1 MANVFNTLPTKE
13 EYMKMIRK
21 NIGVFNN
28 LAKGKQGFKNTSGYS
43 YLKTTMHVEMMKR
56 INDAQA
62 VNPRIVY
69 NANLISVLAEQRLM
83 RALEQK
89 GYRVVSGDV
98 PNDQCRMRYIEV
110 LVDWERNDE

>member
-1 MANVFNTLPTKE
+1 MASTFNVLPTKE

-21 NIGVFNN
+21 NIGIFNN
-28 LAKGKQGFKNTSGYS
+28 LAKGKQGFKDTSGYS
-43 YLKTTMHVEMMKR
+43 YLKTTMHIEMMKR

-98 PNDQCRMRYIEV
+98 PNDQCRMRYIEM
-110 LVDWERNDE
+110 LIDWE

>member
-1 MANVFNTLPTKE
+1 MASTFNVLPTKE

-21 NIGVFNN
+21 NIGIFNN
-28 LAKGKQGFKNTSGYS
+28 LVKTKQSFKDTSGYS

-69 NANLISVLAEQRLM
+69 GANFIPVLAEQRLI

-98 PNDQCRMRYIEV
+98 PNDLCRMRYIEV
-110 LVDWERNDE
+110 LIDWE

>member
-1 MANVFNTLPTKE
+1 
-13 EYMKMIRK
+13 
-21 NIGVFNN
+21 
-28 LAKGKQGFKNTSGYS
+28 
-43 YLKTTMHVEMMKR
+43 MHIEMMKR

-98 PNDQCRMRYIEV
+98 PNDQCRMRYIEA
-110 LVDWERNDE
+110 LIDWE

>member
-1 MANVFNTLPTKE
+1 MANSYNVLPTKE

-21 NIGVFNN
+21 NIGIFNN
-28 LAKGKQGFKNTSGYS
+28 LSKGKQGFKDVSGYS
-43 YLKTTMHVEMMKR
+43 YLKSTMHIEMMKR

-83 RALEQK
+83 RTLEQK

-110 LVDWERNDE
+110 LIDWE

>member
-1 MANVFNTLPTKE
+1 MANSYNVLPAKE

-21 NIGVFNN
+21 NIGIFNN
-28 LAKGKQGFKNTSGYS
+28 LSKGKQGFKDVSGYS
-43 YLKTTMHVEMMKR
+43 YLKSTMHIEMMKR

-89 GYRVVSGDV
+89 GYKVVSGDV

-110 LVDWERNDE
+110 LIDWE

>member
-21 NIGVFNN
+21 NIGIFNN
-28 LAKGKQGFKNTSGYS
+28 LAKGKQGFKDVSGYS
-43 YLKTTMHVEMMKR
+43 FLKSTMHVEMMKR

-69 NANLISVLAEQRLM
+69 NADFISVLAEQRLI

-89 GYRVVSGDV
+89 GFKVVSGDV
-98 PNDQCRMRYIEV
+98 QDTKYRTRYIEV
-110 LVDWERNDE
+110 LIDWSEK

>member
-1 MANVFNTLPTKE
+1 MASTFNVLPTKE

-21 NIGVFNN
+21 NIGIFNN
-28 LAKGKQGFKNTSGYS
+28 LAKGKQGFKDTSGYS
-43 YLKTTMHVEMMKR
+43 YLKTTMHIEMMKR

-62 VNPRIVY
+62 INPRIVY

-98 PNDQCRMRYIEV
+98 PNNQCRMRYIEM
-110 LVDWERNDE
+110 LIDWE

>member
-1 MANVFNTLPTKE
+1 MASTFNTIPTKE

-21 NIGVFNN
+21 NIGIFNN
-28 LAKGKQGFKNTSGYS
+28 LAKGKQGFKDVSGYS

-69 NANLISVLAEQRLM
+69 NANFISVLAEQRLM

-89 GYRVVSGDV
+89 GYKVVSGDV
-98 PNDQCRMRYIEV
+98 PNAQCRMRYIEV
-110 LVDWERNDE
+110 LVDWE

>member
-1 MANVFNTLPTKE
+1 MASTFNVLPTKE

-21 NIGVFNN
+21 NIGIFNN
-28 LAKGKQGFKNTSGYS
+28 LVKTKQRFKDTSGYS
-43 YLKTTMHVEMMKR
+43 HLKSTMHIEMMKR

-89 GYRVVSGDV
+89 GYKVVSGDV
-98 PNDQCRMRYIEV
+98 PNGQCRMRYIEV
-110 LVDWERNDE
+110 LIDWE

>member
-1 MANVFNTLPTKE
+1 MANVFNVLPTKE

-21 NIGVFNN
+21 NIGIFNN
-28 LAKGKQGFKNTSGYS
+28 LSNGKQGFKDVSGYS
-43 YLKTTMHVEMMKR
+43 YLKSTMHIEMMKR

-110 LVDWERNDE
+110 LIDWE

>member
-1 MANVFNTLPTKE
+1 MASTFNTIPTKE

-21 NIGVFNN
+21 NIGIFNN
-28 LAKGKQGFKNTSGYS
+28 LAKGKQGFKDVSGYS
-43 YLKTTMHVEMMKR
+43 YLKSTMHIEMMKR

-110 LVDWERNDE
+110 LIDWE

>member
-1 MANVFNTLPTKE
+1 MANSYNVLPTKE

-21 NIGVFNN
+21 NIGIFNN
-28 LAKGKQGFKNTSGYS
+28 LYKGKQGFKDVSGYS
-43 YLKTTMHVEMMKR
+43 YLKSTMHIEMMKR

-89 GYRVVSGDV
+89 GYRVVSGDM

-110 LVDWERNDE
+110 LIDWE

>member
-1 MANVFNTLPTKE
+1 MASTFNTIPTKE

-21 NIGVFNN
+21 NFVIFNN
-28 LAKGKQGFKNTSGYS
+28 RAKGKGFKDTSSYS
-43 YLKTTMHVEMMKR
+43 YLKTAMHIEMMKR

-110 LVDWERNDE
+110 LIDWE

>member
-1 MANVFNTLPTKE
+1 MASTFNVLPTKE

-21 NIGVFNN
+21 NIGIFNN
-28 LAKGKQGFKNTSGYS
+28 LAKGKQGFKDTSGYS
-43 YLKTTMHVEMMKR
+43 YLKTTMHIEMMKR

-62 VNPRIVY
+62 INPRIVY

-98 PNDQCRMRYIEV
+98 PNDQCRMRYIEM
-110 LVDWERNDE
+110 LIDWE

>member
-1 MANVFNTLPTKE
+1 MASAFNVLPTKE

-21 NIGVFNN
+21 NIGILNN
-28 LAKGKQGFKNTSGYS
+28 LVKTKQRFKDTSGYS
-43 YLKTTMHVEMMKR
+43 YLKTTMHIEMMKR

-69 NANLISVLAEQRLM
+69 GANFIPVLAEQRLM

-98 PNDQCRMRYIEV
+98 LNDLCRMRYIEV
-110 LVDWERNDE
+110 LIDWE

>member
-1 MANVFNTLPTKE
+1 MANSYNLLPTKE

-21 NIGVFNN
+21 NIGIFNN
-28 LAKGKQGFKNTSGYS
+28 LAKGKQGFKDVSGYS
-43 YLKTTMHVEMMKR
+43 YLKSTMHIEMMKR
-56 INDAQA
+56 VNDAQA

-83 RALEQK
+83 RALEHK
-89 GYRVVSGDV
+89 GYKVVSGDV

-110 LVDWERNDE
+110 LIDWE

>member
-1 MANVFNTLPTKE
+1 MANNYNILPTKE

-21 NIGVFNN
+21 NIGIFNT
-28 LAKGKQGFKNTSGYS
+28 LVKAKRGFKDTSGYS
-43 YLKTTMHVEMMKR
+43 HLKTTMHIAMMKC

-89 GYRVVSGDV
+89 G
-98 PNDQCRMRYIEV
+98 I
-110 LVDWERNDE
+110 

>member
-1 MANVFNTLPTKE
+1 MANVFNTLPSKE

-21 NIGVFNN
+21 NIGIFNK
-28 LAKGKQGFKNTSGYS
+28 LAKGLKGFENTSGYS
-43 YLKTTMHVEMMKR
+43 FLKSTMHVEMMKR

-69 NANLISVLAEQRLM
+69 NADFISVLAEQRLI

-89 GYRVVSGDV
+89 GYKVVSGDV
-98 PNDQCRMRYIEV
+98 QNSQFRTRYIEV
-110 LVDWERNDE
+110 LIDWSEK

>member
-21 NIGVFNN
+21 NIGIFNN
-28 LAKGKQGFKNTSGYS
+28 LTKGKSFKDTSGYS

-89 GYRVVSGDV
+89 GYKVISGDV
-98 PNDQCRMRYIEV
+98 PNDQCRVRYIEV
-110 LVDWERNDE
+110 LIDWE

>member
-1 MANVFNTLPTKE
+1 MASAFNVLPTKE

-21 NIGVFNN
+21 NIGIFNN
-28 LAKGKQGFKNTSGYS
+28 LVQTKQRFKDTSGYS
-43 YLKTTMHVEMMKR
+43 YLKTTMHIEMMKR

-69 NANLISVLAEQRLM
+69 GANFIPVPAEQRLM

-98 PNDQCRMRYIEV
+98 PNDLCRMRYIEV
-110 LVDWERNDE
+110 LIDWE

>member
-1 MANVFNTLPTKE
+1 MASTFNVLPTKE

-21 NIGVFNN
+21 NIGIFNN
-28 LAKGKQGFKNTSGYS
+28 LKTKRGFKDTSGYF
-43 YLKTTMHVEMMKR
+43 YLKSTMHIEMMKR

-98 PNDQCRMRYIEV
+98 PNNQCRMRYIEV
-110 LVDWERNDE
+110 LIDWE

>member
-1 MANVFNTLPTKE
+1 MANSYNVLPTKE

-21 NIGVFNN
+21 NISIFNN
-28 LAKGKQGFKNTSGYS
+28 LSKGKQGFKDVSGYS
-43 YLKTTMHVEMMKR
+43 YLKSTMHIEMMKR

-110 LVDWERNDE
+110 LIDWE

>member
-1 MANVFNTLPTKE
+1 MASTFNTIPTKE

-21 NIGVFNN
+21 NFGIFNN
-28 LAKGKQGFKNTSGYS
+28 RAKGKGFKDTSSYS
-43 YLKTTMHVEMMKR
+43 YLKTAMHIEMMR
-56 INDAQA
+56 CINDAQA

-69 NANLISVLAEQRLM
+69 NANFISMLAEQRLM

-89 GYRVVSGDV
+89 GYKVVSGDV

-110 LVDWERNDE
+110 LIDWE

>member
-1 MANVFNTLPTKE
+1 MANSYNVLPTKE

-21 NIGVFNN
+21 NIGIFNN
-28 LAKGKQGFKNTSGYS
+28 LAKGKQGFKDVSGYS
-43 YLKTTMHVEMMKR
+43 YLKTTMHIEMMKR

-110 LVDWERNDE
+110 LIDWE

>member
-1 MANVFNTLPTKE
+1 MANSYNVLPTKE
-13 EYMKMIRK
+13 EYMKMIHK
-21 NIGVFNN
+21 NISIFNN
-28 LAKGKQGFKNTSGYS
+28 LSKGKQGFKDVSGYS
-43 YLKTTMHVEMMKR
+43 YLKSTMHIEMMKR

-110 LVDWERNDE
+110 LIDWE

>member
-1 MANVFNTLPTKE
+1 MANSYNVLPTKE

-21 NIGVFNN
+21 NIGIFNN
-28 LAKGKQGFKNTSGYS
+28 LAKTKQGFKDTSGYS
-43 YLKTTMHVEMMKR
+43 YLKSTMHIEMMKR

-89 GYRVVSGDV
+89 GYKVVSGDV

-110 LVDWERNDE
+110 LIDWE

>member
-1 MANVFNTLPTKE
+1 MANSYNLLPTKE

-21 NIGVFNN
+21 NIGIFNN
-28 LAKGKQGFKNTSGYS
+28 LSKGKQSFKDVSGDS
-43 YLKTTMHVEMMKR
+43 YLKNTMHVEMMKR

-69 NANLISVLAEQRLM
+69 NANFISMLAEQRLM

-89 GYRVVSGDV
+89 GYKVVSGDV

-110 LVDWERNDE
+110 LIDWE

>member
-1 MANVFNTLPTKE
+1 MASTFNVLPTKE

-21 NIGVFNN
+21 NIGIFNN
-28 LAKGKQGFKNTSGYS
+28 LVKTKQGFKDTSGYS
-43 YLKTTMHVEMMKR
+43 YLKSTMHIEMMKR

-98 PNDQCRMRYIEV
+98 PNNQCRMRYIEV
-110 LVDWERNDE
+110 LIDWE

>member
-1 MANVFNTLPTKE
+1 MANSYNVLPTTE

-21 NIGVFNN
+21 NIGIVNN
-28 LAKGKQGFKNTSGYS
+28 LSKRKQGFKEVSGYS
-43 YLKTTMHVEMMKR
+43 YLKSTMHIEMMKR

-98 PNDQCRMRYIEV
+98 PNDRCRMRYIEV
-110 LVDWERNDE
+110 LIDWE